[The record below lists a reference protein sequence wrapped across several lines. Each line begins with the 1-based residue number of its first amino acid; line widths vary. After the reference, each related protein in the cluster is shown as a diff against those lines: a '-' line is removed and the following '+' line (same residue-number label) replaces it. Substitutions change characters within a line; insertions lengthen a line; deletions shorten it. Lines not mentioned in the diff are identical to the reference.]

1 MDMYRKNYPDHDRHI
16 RPHYLHP
23 SSPNSVKEHQM
34 KYRNMFFICLIVITL
49 ALAMVIPVFARSLT
63 QDNTPPP
70 SATLQTIMDV
80 ATSLATLAGVAA
92 LISVI
97 VNVLKYFQLVPDGMA
112 GRVFALLNL
121 IAFVI
126 LAAMRV
132 FAPQY
137 SLSYL
142 DAYAAQIATVGLFI
156 SGYLFQLGIGQQA
169 YQIIQQANIPILSHS
184 TTFTNWQKQDRTP
197 PVVSPDSASPLAA
210 G

>member
-1 MDMYRKNYPDHDRHI
+1 
-16 RPHYLHP
+16 
-23 SSPNSVKEHQM
+23 M